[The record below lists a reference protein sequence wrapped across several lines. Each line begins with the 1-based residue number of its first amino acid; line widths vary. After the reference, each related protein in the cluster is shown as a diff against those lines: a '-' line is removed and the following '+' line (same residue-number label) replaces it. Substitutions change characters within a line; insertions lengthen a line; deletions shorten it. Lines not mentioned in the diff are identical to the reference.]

1 VVFRQSKSTSNKKS
15 ESKPKKQNQLKEIK
29 MKKILVILFIVF
41 AVLAGQSQDERDTF
55 RAGQALARAFWH
67 ELFISLNY
75 QNPDGSYHY
84 MVATTDVHGSVDSVT
99 LDGKVVISEEEGI
112 SLPGI
117 PVPIGGMR
125 NVAVYVDGVDTNE
138 VPVVMGQGRFDLVDE
153 KHPISIILRPT
164 ETTKFVAYDIS
175 GLDLPKD
182 FDVYNLRLVLQD
194 GTWVGYYQPWLGGFV
209 MFVDP
214 SGSPFYATISTENPQ
229 MRYDSILIDPLKQKT
244 KSFQGSS
251 INTQLIGGVHRFMFQ
266 NSTDGWYNDNMQSSL
281 DGYIEKNGSKVKAK
295 SFIFENT
302 RGLSLALYVY
312 GEVSS
317 STRMKMSAYFVYP
330 DKVKLIGETTISPT
344 YQNGRYE
351 VSTPLRIYPKS
362 TDPTS
367 LMFVVEQVS
376 GEPAQ
381 NLGFSLYNEYR
392 DPFTGKLVIDEDG
405 FVDEGSSAN
414 NDEGSSRDYVFSFE
428 ATVKDGDVKV
438 FAKDIKTFVG
448 GSGQYSSTRT
458 VDSAAEET
466 SSGVFVIMRGQ
477 TRKFT
482 VVVTVYNVYISGQYR
497 VGLDSVGAVDVDNT
511 RFRTA
516 YRTIN
521 QSSGGKG

>member
-1 VVFRQSKSTSNKKS
+1 
-15 ESKPKKQNQLKEIK
+15 
-29 MKKILVILFIVF
+29 
-41 AVLAGQSQDERDTF
+41 
-55 RAGQALARAFWH
+55 
-67 ELFISLNY
+67 
-75 QNPDGSYHY
+75 
-84 MVATTDVHGSVDSVT
+84 
-99 LDGKVVISEEEGI
+99 
-112 SLPGI
+112 
-117 PVPIGGMR
+117 
-125 NVAVYVDGVDTNE
+125 
-138 VPVVMGQGRFDLVDE
+138 
-153 KHPISIILRPT
+153 
-164 ETTKFVAYDIS
+164 
-175 GLDLPKD
+175 
-182 FDVYNLRLVLQD
+182 
-194 GTWVGYYQPWLGGFV
+194 
-209 MFVDP
+209 
-214 SGSPFYATISTENPQ
+214 
-229 MRYDSILIDPLKQKT
+229 
-244 KSFQGSS
+244 
-251 INTQLIGGVHRFMFQ
+251 
-266 NSTDGWYNDNMQSSL
+266 
-281 DGYIEKNGSKVKAK
+281 
-295 SFIFENT
+295 
-302 RGLSLALYVY
+302 
-312 GEVSS
+312 
-317 STRMKMSAYFVYP
+317 
-330 DKVKLIGETTISPT
+330 
-344 YQNGRYE
+344 
-351 VSTPLRIYPKS
+351 
-362 TDPTS
+362 
-367 LMFVVEQVS
+367 MFVVEQVS